1 MATLEFKYSADQPHQ
16 IDAINAAVNLFRG
29 QEFMD
34 TRFAADV
41 ASGDGLFAGQVFQEG
56 HANGIRLAP
65 GQLERNLHSV
75 QEENS
80 LAPTSVTT
88 DGRLRDFTIEME
100 TGTGKTYVY
109 IRTIF
114 ELNRH
119 YGITKFIIVVPNV
132 AIREGVLKS
141 FRSMR
146 SHFAALYDNAP
157 MDYFVYDKDK
167 MSLVSNFATSS
178 TIQVMIINI
187 DSFNKGYEDGG
198 SPDSGNI
205 FHRPSEDLP
214 GGLSPREL
222 VASCNPILI
231 IDEPQS
237 VDNTPKAKGA
247 IKSLHPL
254 FVLRYSA
261 THKVSYNKVY
271 RLTPVDAFQ
280 QNLVKGICVDSVLSQ
295 EDLNGSYVRL
305 DSTSADPFRAR
316 ITLDVRQKNGTQKRK
331 AVTVK
336 VGDDLFDKSG
346 ENSDYEDG
354 WIISNIS
361 VAEDNEFVEFL
372 NGEMLVPGQA
382 VGDVAEE
389 AVKRA
394 QIRTTI
400 EDHLQKQLELYPRGI
415 KVLSLFFIDKVD
427 RYRLY
432 DPVRNG
438 EYAQMFEEE
447 YAAAVTSPKWKRRYE
462 KHGIPLDTD
471 ASAVHTGYFSQDGH
485 GKIKN
490 TSKSASTAADIST
503 FETIM
508 QDKEALLSFPSE
520 SDTEEEHAKKRI
532 QFIWSHSALKE
543 GWDNPNVFQVCTLVE
558 TKETMTKRQ
567 KVGRGLRLC
576 VDQNGERCYDEDANV
591 LTVIANESYDAFARG
606 LQSELEKDGFKFG
619 VLSTESFTNAVIE
632 RDGISER
639 IGFEESERI
648 FNALRD
654 ENLVDS
660 KGAITPELKEAA
672 EHGSVTMPAGLE
684 SVQSQVEALIL
695 KRAQRLQIKNK
706 AQEVEVE
713 LVRDVALAPAFQE
726 LWKRIRKRT
735 RYEVSVD
742 SDDLAKRAADSIKD
756 MPRVRTP
763 EVMAIRAGLDVAET
777 GVDAEAETS
786 RLVAT
791 STERMY
797 NLPDP
802 IGEIQD
808 VVGLTRATIKRILED
823 SGRFDEF
830 KLNPAMFLS
839 QVVARINKVKNES
852 ITDGIR
858 YTKLPDSDW
867 YTMSDLEQGELKA
880 YLGQNAWKP
889 RNHKSLYSYVVYDS
903 ATVEEPFAEELDQSE
918 EVKVFA
924 KLPSKFKID
933 TPLGSYNPDWA
944 YVVED
949 DHERR
954 VYFVVETKGG
964 GNNSI
969 RVSDSERT
977 KIKCAKKH
985 FEAIATPD
993 LEYDVRTTYHVIEFD
1008 GGR

>member
-34 TRFAADV
+34 TRFVADV

-80 LAPTSVTT
+80 LAPTLVTT

-119 YGITKFIIVVPNV
+119 YGLTKFIIVVPNV

-167 MSLVSNFATSS
+167 MNLVGNFATSS

-372 NGEMLVPGQA
+372 NGEMLV
-382 VGDVAEE
+382 
-389 AVKRA
+389 
-394 QIRTTI
+394 
-400 EDHLQKQLELYPRGI
+400 LYR
-415 KVLSLFFIDKVD
+415 
-427 RYRLY
+427 
-432 DPVRNG
+432 
-438 EYAQMFEEE
+438 
-447 YAAAVTSPKWKRRYE
+447 
-462 KHGIPLDTD
+462 
-471 ASAVHTGYFSQDGH
+471 
-485 GKIKN
+485 
-490 TSKSASTAADIST
+490 
-503 FETIM
+503 
-508 QDKEALLSFPSE
+508 
-520 SDTEEEHAKKRI
+520 
-532 QFIWSHSALKE
+532 
-543 GWDNPNVFQVCTLVE
+543 
-558 TKETMTKRQ
+558 
-567 KVGRGLRLC
+567 
-576 VDQNGERCYDEDANV
+576 
-591 LTVIANESYDAFARG
+591 
-606 LQSELEKDGFKFG
+606 
-619 VLSTESFTNAVIE
+619 
-632 RDGISER
+632 
-639 IGFEESERI
+639 
-648 FNALRD
+648 
-654 ENLVDS
+654 
-660 KGAITPELKEAA
+660 
-672 EHGSVTMPAGLE
+672 
-684 SVQSQVEALIL
+684 
-695 KRAQRLQIKNK
+695 
-706 AQEVEVE
+706 
-713 LVRDVALAPAFQE
+713 
-726 LWKRIRKRT
+726 
-735 RYEVSVD
+735 
-742 SDDLAKRAADSIKD
+742 
-756 MPRVRTP
+756 
-763 EVMAIRAGLDVAET
+763 
-777 GVDAEAETS
+777 
-786 RLVAT
+786 
-791 STERMY
+791 
-797 NLPDP
+797 
-802 IGEIQD
+802 
-808 VVGLTRATIKRILED
+808 
-823 SGRFDEF
+823 
-830 KLNPAMFLS
+830 
-839 QVVARINKVKNES
+839 
-852 ITDGIR
+852 
-858 YTKLPDSDW
+858 
-867 YTMSDLEQGELKA
+867 
-880 YLGQNAWKP
+880 
-889 RNHKSLYSYVVYDS
+889 
-903 ATVEEPFAEELDQSE
+903 
-918 EVKVFA
+918 
-924 KLPSKFKID
+924 
-933 TPLGSYNPDWA
+933 
-944 YVVED
+944 
-949 DHERR
+949 
-954 VYFVVETKGG
+954 
-964 GNNSI
+964 
-969 RVSDSERT
+969 
-977 KIKCAKKH
+977 
-985 FEAIATPD
+985 
-993 LEYDVRTTYHVIEFD
+993 
-1008 GGR
+1008 